1 MVKGSLHTRPS
12 RQPDKATQLMIQ
24 LARLV
29 ALFGCIITLVQ
40 SVLLF
45 REREGICFNSGC
57 EVVDSLT
64 TVPPLFINLGG
75 FLFFVVVFLGLWLA
89 RNDRRR
95 LNYVKA
101 LLLAGLAAEGVLFS
115 FQHFVAQ
122 TFCSYC
128 LIVLGVVV
136 LVNLLTGIRQII
148 TGAMVFAAVV
158 VGFSALQFAPVG
170 GDPLA
175 RLERG
180 TFAVLEAESRDRSM
194 ANDRDGERHYLFFS
208 STCQYCEEVLETIQ
222 GGSNCA
228 LRFNPI
234 DTITDFAVSNA
245 VRQAHDVRVNR
256 VFLRSLGLKKIPVL
270 LISRLSGFQVMSG
283 AKEIQQYLEQHCGV
297 GGNVAEDI
305 QQSSAEGQ
313 SSIAPSSTLDFL
325 SSEEEACSV
334 GLDCEEE
341 GLVE

>member
-1 MVKGSLHTRPS
+1 M
-12 RQPDKATQLMIQ
+12 MQ

-75 FLFFVVVFLGLWLA
+75 FVFFLVVFLGLWLA
-89 RNDRRR
+89 RNDRRC

-136 LVNLLTGIRQII
+136 LVNLLTGIRQTI
-148 TGAMVFAAVV
+148 TGALVFAAVV
-158 VGFSALQFAPVG
+158 AGFSALQFTPVG
-170 GDPLA
+170 GDPLT
-175 RLERG
+175 RLESG
-180 TFAVLEAESRDRSM
+180 TFAVLEADDRESGM
-194 ANDRDGERHYLFFS
+194 ANDRNGERRYLFFS

-222 GGSNCA
+222 GGNNCA

-256 VFLRSLGLKKIPVL
+256 VFLQSLGLKKIPVL
-270 LISRLSGFQVMSG
+270 LLSRQSGFQVISG
-283 AKEIQQYLEQHCGV
+283 AKGIQEYLEQHCGV
-297 GGNVAEDI
+297 GGNTSETI
-305 QQSSAEGQ
+305 QQSSREGQ
-313 SSIAPSSTLDFL
+313 SSIFQSSAPGFL
-325 SSEEEACSV
+325 PSADEACSV
-334 GLDCEEE
+334 DLDCEDDV
-341 GLVE
+341 VE

>member
-1 MVKGSLHTRPS
+1 MAQGSLHTRPS
-12 RQPDKATQLMIQ
+12 RQPDKATQLMMQ
-24 LARLV
+24 LARVV

-75 FLFFVVVFLGLWLA
+75 FLFFLVVFLGLWLA

-136 LVNLLTGIRQII
+136 LINLLTGIRQIV
-148 TGAMVFAAVV
+148 TGAIVFAAVV
-158 VGFSALQFAPVG
+158 AGFSALQFAPAG

-180 TFAVLEAESRDRSM
+180 TFAVLEAEDREGAM
-194 ANDRDGERHYLFFS
+194 ANDRDEEERRYFFFS

-222 GGSNCA
+222 GGSECVI
-228 LRFNPI
+228 RFNPI
-234 DTITDFAVSNA
+234 DTITDFAVSNV

-256 VFLRSLGLKKIPVL
+256 VFLQSLGLKKIPVL
-270 LISRLSGFQVMSG
+270 LLSRQSGFQVISG
-283 AKEIQQYLEQHCGV
+283 AKGIQEYLEQHCGV
-297 GGNVAEDI
+297 GGNTFEAI
-305 QQSSAEGQ
+305 QQSSISQ
-313 SSIAPSSTLDFL
+313 SSVPDFL
-325 SSEEEACSV
+325 PSADEACSV
-334 GLDCEEE
+334 DLDCEEGE
-341 GLVE
+341 VP